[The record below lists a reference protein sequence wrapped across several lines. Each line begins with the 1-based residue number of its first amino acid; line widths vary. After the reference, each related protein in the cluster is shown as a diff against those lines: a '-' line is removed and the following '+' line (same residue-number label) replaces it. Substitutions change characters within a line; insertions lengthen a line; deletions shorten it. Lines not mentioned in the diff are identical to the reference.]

1 MKQTVISASPSLRR
15 ITALLALIVAAGFF
29 LAACG
34 SGKATKEEEKTK
46 VEAKKDEHEE
56 SEGKEVSLSPE
67 ALASAKLEYAEATAR
82 SAGTLLRVTGSVEA
96 NQQQMQEVTPLASG
110 RVEKVYVA
118 LGDRVRAGTPLAV
131 ISSPQIA
138 ETHGKLHEAETRL
151 ELAERE
157 LQRVQKTE
165 NRAGVIAARAKLDE
179 AQANLNRTKRLIELG
194 AGAGKD
200 MVAAEAAY
208 RTANAEY
215 EFQSNISLNRE
226 VARAQAEVAT
236 SRVEVAHLRNGLRSL
251 GAEISEQED
260 GSVRHDT
267 SVITLRAPISGT
279 ITERHVNAGA
289 GIEAGKPLFTVAN
302 ISNLWV
308 IANVP
313 EAQVGSLRLG
323 TPAEIRSAALGDGAV
338 SGRVNYIDPRLSEE
352 TRTARVRVE
361 MANPRER
368 LKVGMFVEVSFQ
380 AGPTDSDTESS
391 SELIVP
397 EEALQRVGERM
408 MVFLP
413 KEGEAGHF
421 EARQVQVGDES
432 AGQRVIKEGL
442 KAGERVVTKGSFTL
456 KTQMMKG
463 ELGEHGH

>member
-1 MKQTVISASPSLRR
+1 MKYTTKLAPSSLRC
-15 ITALLALIVAAGFF
+15 IPALLALIVAAGLF
-29 LAACG
+29 LTACG
-34 SGKATKEEEKTK
+34 GGKAAKEEEKTK

-67 ALASAKLEYAEATAR
+67 AMASANLEYAEAAVR
-82 SAGTLLRVTGSVEA
+82 SAATLLRVTGSVEA
-96 NQQQMQEVTPLASG
+96 NQQQMQQVTPLVSG

-165 NRAGVIAARAKLDE
+165 NRAGVIAAKAKLDE
-179 AQANLNRTKRLIELG
+179 AEANLNRTKRLIEFG

-200 MVAAEAAY
+200 MIAAEAAY
-208 RTANAEY
+208 KTAKAEY

-226 VARAQAEVAT
+226 LAQAQAEVAT
-236 SRVEVAHLRNGLRSL
+236 TRVEVAHLRNGLGAL
-251 GAEISEQED
+251 GAEISEME
-260 GSVRHDT
+260 GKGMRHDT

-313 EAQVGSLRLG
+313 EAQVGSLQLG
-323 TPAEIRSAALGDGAV
+323 TPAEIRSAALRDGV
-338 SGRVNYIDPRLSEE
+338 LSGRINYIDPQLNEE
-352 TRTARVRVE
+352 TRTARVRIE

-368 LKVGMFVEVSFQ
+368 LKVGMFVEVNFQ
-380 AGPTDSDTESS
+380 ADPTGKDTESS
-391 SELIVP
+391 SELTVP
-397 EEALQRVGERM
+397 EEAIQRVGERM
-408 MVFLP
+408 LVFLP
-413 KEGEAGHF
+413 KEGKAGHF
-421 EARQVQVGDES
+421 EVREVQVGDES
-432 AGQRVIKEGL
+432 AGQRAIKEGL
-442 KAGERVVTKGSFTL
+442 KTGERVVTKGSFTL

-463 ELGEHGH
+463 EMGEHGH

>member
-1 MKQTVISASPSLRR
+1 MENISVRQFSKRKLLIAG
-15 ITALLALIVAAGFF
+15 ALALVVILSLWWWPRGERAGHTD
-29 LAACG
+29 
-34 SGKATKEEEKTK
+34 GKTGAQTEHADEKTEGAQE
-46 VEAKKDEHEE
+46 VE
-56 SEGKEVSLSPE
+56 LSPE
-67 ALASAKLEYAEATAR
+67 ALAAAKIEFAEVAAR
-82 SAGTLLRVTGSVEA
+82 GGAGQLRVTGSVEA
-96 NQQQMQEVTPLASG
+96 NQQQMQQVTPLVTG
-110 RVEKVYVA
+110 RVEKVQVA
-118 LGDRVRAGTPLAV
+118 LGDRVRAGTPLAM

-165 NRAGVIAARAKLDE
+165 NRAGIIAAKAKLGE
-179 AQANLNRTKRLIELG
+179 AQAALNRTKKLIELG

-200 MVAAEAAY
+200 LIAAETAY
-208 RTANAEY
+208 TTAKAEY

-226 VARAQAEVAT
+226 LAQAQAEVAT
-236 SRVEVAHLRNGLRSL
+236 ARVEVAHLRNGLRSL
-251 GAEISEQED
+251 GADISEKE
-260 GSVRHDT
+260 GGGVRHDT

-279 ITERHVNAGA
+279 ITERLINAGA

-313 EAQVGSLRLG
+313 EAQVGSLRVG
-323 TPAEIRSAALGDGAV
+323 TPAEIRSAALSSGSI
-338 SGRVNYIDPRLSEE
+338 SGRVNYIDPKLDEG

-361 MANPRER
+361 TANPGER
-368 LKVGMFVEVSFQ
+368 LKVGMFIEVSFQ
-380 AGPTDSDTESS
+380 AGAPGKDASSDLT
-391 SELIVP
+391 VP
-397 EEALQRVGERM
+397 EEAVQRAGERTI
-408 MVFLP
+408 VFVP

-421 EARQVQVGDES
+421 EAREAQ
-432 AGQRVIKEGL
+432 AGAQASSYRVIREGL
-442 KAGERVVTKGSFTL
+442 KAGERVVTNGSFTL